1 MSDQRH
7 SSSPSRAIFLSALS
21 AGLAAA
27 GVPRLARGADLI
39 PVIVGVAP
47 TDATAEVYY
56 GHDRGMFAAAGLDV
70 QLVSV
75 RNTSAAAA
83 ALGGG
88 AVNFVSGS
96 LVPMVQAYTHG
107 LDFRLVV
114 PAQIYDG
121 RPPLQASMAVPVGS
135 PIKTAAG
142 MNGKTVAVNGIGDL
156 THLFAMTWTDANG
169 GDHTTVKYIEIPF
182 PGMAGAFE
190 ANRIDA
196 AILVE
201 PFMTALKGK
210 VTLLGDAMAA
220 IGKHYLIT
228 GYTGSQAWLD
238 KNRDTAKRYAAAVLT
253 IGRWANDHHPESAD
267 ILSHYTPL
275 SIDTIHDMARA
286 VYATTP
292 IQPSLIQ
299 PVLDMTARYFGG
311 PPVPGANLIWAG

>member
-1 MSDQRH
+1 MNFASV
-7 SSSPSRAIFLSALS
+7 PSRSRAAFLSTLS
-21 AGLAAA
+21 ATLAAA
-27 GVPRLARGADLI
+27 GVPRLARGADLL

-56 GHDRGMFAAAGLDV
+56 GHDNGMFAAAGLDV

-121 RPPLQASMAVPVGS
+121 RPPLQASMGVPVGS
-135 PIKTAAG
+135 PIKTAAD
-142 MNGKTVAVNGIGDL
+142 MNGKTVAVNGLGDL
-156 THLFAMTWTDANG
+156 THLFAMTWMDANG

-220 IGKHYLIT
+220 IGKRYLIT
-228 GYTGSQAWLD
+228 GYTARQSWLD
-238 KNRDTAKRYAAAVLT
+238 ANRDVAKRYAAAVLAV
-253 IGRWANDHHPESAD
+253 GAWANGHHTESAD

-275 SIDTIHDMARA
+275 SIDTIHTMARA

-292 IQPSLIQ
+292 IQPALIQ
-299 PVLDMTARYFGG
+299 PVLDMTAKYFQSDKI
-311 PPVPGANLIWAG
+311 PGSALIWNG

>member
-1 MSDQRH
+1 
-7 SSSPSRAIFLSALS
+7 LSALS
-21 AGLAAA
+21 GALAAA

-39 PVIVGVAP
+39 PLIVGVAP

-56 GHDRGMFAAAGLDV
+56 GHDNGMFAAAGLDV

-96 LVPMVQAYTHG
+96 LVPAVEAYQHG

-121 RPPLQASMAVPVGS
+121 RPPIQASMGVPVGS
-135 PIKTAAG
+135 PIKTAAD

-156 THLFAMTWTDANG
+156 THLFAMTWADANG

-220 IGKHYLIT
+220 IGKRYLIT
-228 GYTGSQAWLD
+228 GYTARQSWLD
-238 KNRDTAKRYAAAVLT
+238 ANRDAAKRYVAALLAV
-253 IGRWANDHHPESAD
+253 GAWANAHHAESGT

-275 SIDTIHDMARA
+275 SLDVIQTMARA

-292 IQPSLIQ
+292 IQPALIQ
-299 PVLDMTARYFGG
+299 PVLDKTAQFFGG
-311 PPVPGANLIWAG
+311 ARIPGDKLIWTG

>member
-1 MSDQRH
+1 MTDQRH
-7 SSSPSRAIFLSALS
+7 SSSPSRALFLSALS
-21 AGLAAA
+21 SGLAAA
-27 GVPRLARGADLI
+27 GVPRLARGADLF

-47 TDATAEVYY
+47 TDATAEAYY
-56 GHDRGMFAAAGLDV
+56 GHDNGIFAAAGLDI

-75 RNTSAAAA
+75 RNTGAAAA

-96 LVPMVQAYTHG
+96 LVPVTQAYTHG

-121 RPPLQASMAVPVGS
+121 RPPIQASMGVPIGS

-156 THLFAMTWTDANG
+156 THLFAMTWMDANG

-220 IGKHYLIT
+220 IGKRYLIT

-238 KNRDTAKRYAAAVLT
+238 KNRDTAKRFAAAVLT
-253 IGRWANDHHPESAD
+253 VGRWANDHHPESAD

-292 IQPSLIQ
+292 IQASLIQ
-299 PVLDMTARYFGG
+299 PVLDMTTKYFGG
-311 PPVPGANLIWAG
+311 PRVPGANLIWAG

>member
-1 MSDQRH
+1 MISVRA
-7 SSSPSRAIFLSALS
+7 SSPSRAAFLATLSAS
-21 AGLAAA
+21 MAAF

-39 PVIVGVAP
+39 PLIVGVAP

-56 GHDRGMFAAAGLDV
+56 GHDNGMFTAAGLDV
-70 QLVSV
+70 QLTSV

-96 LVPMVQAYTHG
+96 LVPAVEAYSHG

-114 PAQIYDG
+114 PAQVYDG
-121 RPPLQASMAVPVGS
+121 KPPLQASMAVPVGS
-135 PIKTAAG
+135 AIKTAAD

-156 THLFAMTWTDANG
+156 THLFAMTWMDANG

-182 PGMAGAFE
+182 PGMAAAFE

-220 IGKHYLIT
+220 IGKRYLIT
-228 GYTGSQAWLD
+228 GYTARQSWLD
-238 KNRDTAKRYAAAVLT
+238 QNKDAAKRFAATVLA
-253 IGRWANDHHPESAD
+253 IGAWANAHHQESGD

-275 SIDTIHDMARA
+275 KPETIQSMARA

-292 IQPSLIQ
+292 IQAALIQ
-299 PVLDMTARYFGG
+299 PVLDMTAKYFQSTRI
-311 PPVPGANLIWAG
+311 PGSALIWTG

>member
-1 MSDQRH
+1 MTFAHRP
-7 SSSPSRAIFLSALS
+7 SPSRAAFLSTLS
-21 AGLAAA
+21 ATLAAF
-27 GVPRLARGADLI
+27 GVPRLARGADLTPI
-39 PVIVGVAP
+39 LVGVSP

-56 GHDRGMFAAAGLDV
+56 GHDNGMFAAAGLDV

-96 LVPMVQAYTHG
+96 LVPMVEAYTHG

-121 RPPLQASMAVPVGS
+121 RPPIQASMGVPVGS
-135 PIKTAAG
+135 PIKNAAD

-156 THLFAMTWTDANG
+156 THLFAMTWMDANG

-220 IGKHYLIT
+220 IGNHYLIT
-228 GYTGSQAWLD
+228 GYTARQSWLD
-238 KNRDTAKRYAAAVLT
+238 ANRDAAKRYAAAVLAV
-253 IGRWANDHHPESAD
+253 GAWANGHHLDSGE

-275 SIDTIHDMARA
+275 KLEVIQTMARA

-292 IQPSLIQ
+292 IQPALIQ
-299 PVLDMTARYFGG
+299 PVLDKTAQYFGG
-311 PPVPGANLIWAG
+311 ARIPGSALIWTG

>member
-1 MSDQRH
+1 MTDQRY
-7 SSSPSRAIFLSALS
+7 SSSSSRAVFLSALS

-27 GVPRLARGADLI
+27 GLPPLARGADLI
-39 PVIVGVAP
+39 PVIVGVSP

-56 GHDRGMFAAAGLDV
+56 GHDNGMFAAAGLDV
-70 QLVSV
+70 QLLNV

-96 LVPMVQAYTHG
+96 LVPMVSAYQHG

-121 RPPLQASMAVPVGS
+121 RPPLQASMAVPIGS
-135 PIKTAAG
+135 RIKKAAD
-142 MNGKTVAVNGIGDL
+142 MKGKTVAVNGIGDL

-228 GYTGSQAWLD
+228 GYTASQAWLD
-238 KNRDTAKRYAAAVLT
+238 KNRATARRYAAAVLT
-253 IGRWANDHHPESAD
+253 VGLWANAHHAESAD

-275 SIDTIHDMARA
+275 SLDTIHDMARA

-299 PVLDMTARYFGG
+299 PVLDETAKYFGG
-311 PPVPGANLIWAG
+311 QPVPGANLIWSG

>member
-1 MSDQRH
+1 
-7 SSSPSRAIFLSALS
+7 
-21 AGLAAA
+21 
-27 GVPRLARGADLI
+27 
-39 PVIVGVAP
+39 
-47 TDATAEVYY
+47 
-56 GHDRGMFAAAGLDV
+56 
-70 QLVSV
+70 
-75 RNTSAAAA
+75 
-83 ALGGG
+83 
-88 AVNFVSGS
+88 
-96 LVPMVQAYTHG
+96 MVQAYTHG

-121 RPPLQASMAVPVGS
+121 RPPMQASMGVPVGS
-135 PIKTAAG
+135 PIKTAAE

-156 THLFAMTWTDANG
+156 THLFAMTWMDANG

-220 IGKHYLIT
+220 IGKRYLIT

-238 KNRDTAKRYAAAVLT
+238 KNRDTVKRYAAAVLT
-253 IGRWANDHHPESAD
+253 IGRWANDHHPESAA

-292 IQPSLIQ
+292 IQPALIQ
-299 PVLDMTARYFGG
+299 PVLDMTSKYFGG
-311 PPVPGANLIWAG
+311 APVPGANLIWTG

>member
-7 SSSPSRAIFLSALS
+7 SSSPSRAVFLSALS

-27 GVPRLARGADLI
+27 GVPSLARGADLI

-220 IGKHYLIT
+220 IGKRYLIT

-238 KNRDTAKRYAAAVLT
+238 KNRDAAKRYAAAILT

-286 VYATTP
+286 VYATAP

-299 PVLDMTARYFGG
+299 PVLDMTAKYFGG
-311 PPVPGANLIWAG
+311 QPVPGANLIWSG